1 MRDRLKTTGDDSRG
15 DFMSN
20 ASDRRVGIG
29 ILGAGNILG
38 RYVTGMSRFPE
49 LAVVGCA
56 ARSPE
61 RARQAAADA
70 GIGHFDSV
78 AELLASPDVQVVL
91 NITTPLVHAETTAAA
106 LAAGKHVYVEKP
118 ITTTLAEADNVVA
131 QADSAGLLLG
141 SAPDTF
147 LGSAAQT
154 ARAALDDSAI
164 GEPIGVAAFITSN
177 RVETWHPDPTFL
189 FQPGGGPVAD
199 LGPYYLTAMVN
210 LFGPLASV
218 MARSRIGTP
227 KLSVTSPDRRVDSIT
242 VTVPTHVSA
251 ALQFSSGVVGTLLAS
266 FDVWDH
272 HLPRIEVYGTE
283 GTLGL
288 PDPNGYDGDVLL
300 KRRTDDGWQVLPP
313 VIPPFAEPGTK
324 DQFLRGPGV
333 ADLVAALGGAP
344 QRAGAPLA
352 CHVLEAIEAIETS
365 GRIGESVRL
374 STHATR
380 PEPVPVAAG
389 HER

>member
-1 MRDRLKTTGDDSRG
+1 
-15 DFMSN
+15 MSN
-20 ASDRRVGIG
+20 ASGQRVGIG

-38 RYVTGMSRFPE
+38 RYVKGMSRFPE

-56 ARSPE
+56 SRSPE
-61 RARQAAADA
+61 RARQAAEDA

-78 AELLASPDVQVVL
+78 PELLACPDVQVVL

-118 ITTTLAEADNVVA
+118 ITATLAEANDLVA
-131 QADSAGLLLG
+131 QATTAGLLLG

-154 ARAALDDSAI
+154 ARAALDDGAI

-210 LFGPLASV
+210 LLGPLTSV
-218 MARSRIGTP
+218 VARSRIGVPTLP
-227 KLSVTSPDRRVDSIT
+227 VTSPGRRVDSIT
-242 VTVPTHVSA
+242 VTAPTHSSA
-251 ALQFSSGVVGTLLAS
+251 VLEFSSGVIGTLMAS

-272 HLPRIEVYGTE
+272 HLPRLEVYGTE
-283 GTLGL
+283 GSLSL

-300 KRRTDDGWQVLPP
+300 KRRTDAEWTALPP
-313 VIPPFAEPGTK
+313 VIPPFATPGTA

-333 ADLVAALGGAP
+333 ADLVGALDGTV

-352 CHVLEAIEAIETS
+352 HHVLEAIQAIETS
-365 GRIGESVRL
+365 GRTGEIARL
-374 STHATR
+374 STRVAQ
-380 PEPVPVAAG
+380 PAPVPSAVERPAYG
-389 HER
+389 HTSGTST